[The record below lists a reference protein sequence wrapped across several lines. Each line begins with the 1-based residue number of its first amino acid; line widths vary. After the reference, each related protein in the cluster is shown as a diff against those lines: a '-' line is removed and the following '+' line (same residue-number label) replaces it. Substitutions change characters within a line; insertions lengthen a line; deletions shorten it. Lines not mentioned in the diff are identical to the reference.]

1 MIIKAAN
8 IVTALDDK
16 TIGSKVINRDIFW
29 SILCESVKGT
39 DFNNQKVPGQAL
51 IPLTSWA
58 CKTLDA
64 CQCVSA
70 GVGKRTN
77 NIDDYVIREHRG
89 HIGMY
94 LKRECATTTVDKLDV
109 VVYTKDA
116 YVKDPDVD
124 EDEINRVKEASHIL
138 VAVLASS
145 GPQSPLT
152 PGRFVKNLA
161 GGNRNMD
168 DVTVEHL
175 KDTARSIAEYYDT
188 WCTVAD

>member
-1 MIIKAAN
+1 MKIEYAN
-8 IVTALDDK
+8 IVTAFDEN
-16 TIGSKVINRDIFW
+16 TIGSKIIDSKVFLE
-29 SILCESVKGT
+29 ILERAIEYT
-39 DFNNQKVPGQAL
+39 AFENQKVPGQAL
-51 IPLTSWA
+51 IPLTAWTSA
-58 CKTLDA
+58 TKMAT
-64 CQCVSA
+64 QCVSS
-70 GVGKRTN
+70 GVGKRTD
-77 NIDDYVIREHRG
+77 NIDDYIIREHRG

-94 LKRECATTTVDKLDV
+94 LKRHLAALFDELDV

-116 YVKDPDVD
+116 YLKDPDVN
-124 EDEINRVKEASHIL
+124 EEEINRVKDATHIL

-145 GPQSPLT
+145 GPRSPLS

-175 KDTARSIAEYYDT
+175 KDTARGIAKYYDV